1 MFNRPK
7 RPEPDVIEVILGP
20 RSTFNGVLRS
30 DTSIRIDGI
39 VEAGLIETPANVI
52 ITESGQV
59 FCDIQAKNVSIRG
72 RFSGTLQAQRA
83 ELLSGSYVSGALHVD
98 SILLDD
104 GAVFDGELHMQGALG
119 QEQPSGRLPRPDGP
133 LPVIPGPGGDEEA

>member
-72 RFSGTLQAQRA
+72 RFSGNLQAQRA

-119 QEQPSGRLPRPDGP
+119 QEQPSGHLPRPDGP
-133 LPVIPGPGGDEEA
+133 LPVIPGPSGDEGT